1 MAKKHESTS
10 IKHAGIQPITI
21 SEDDGIK
28 THLRRCLSVPTTL
41 YDLSSI
47 MKCRTLD
54 ESLHSN
60 YGSDSGKD
68 DRGIQFD
75 KVIIREYART
85 VGDNPSCSSG
95 PPVR

>member
-1 MAKKHESTS
+1 MKENESTP
-10 IKHAGIQPITI
+10 ITHAGIQPITI
-21 SEDDGIK
+21 SEDDGVK
-28 THLRRCLSVPTTL
+28 TDMRRCLSVPTTL

-47 MKCRTLD
+47 MKCKTLD

-60 YGSDSGKD
+60 YGSDPGKD
-68 DRGIQFD
+68 ERGLQFG
-75 KVIIREYART
+75 KVVIREYART